1 MPRDRQRVPLIP
13 LVGLSRG
20 AYFANAGTT
29 FADLRRDVLGD
40 RPSSDM
46 DVILARGVERG
57 EIDPAR
63 ITPRIS
69 SLPFDLFRHELL
81 MTLQAVP
88 DETIEEFVDEIFLPL
103 VEPR

>member
-1 MPRDRQRVPLIP
+1 
-13 LVGLSRG
+13 
-20 AYFANAGTT
+20 
-29 FADLRRDVLGD
+29 
-40 RPSSDM
+40 M